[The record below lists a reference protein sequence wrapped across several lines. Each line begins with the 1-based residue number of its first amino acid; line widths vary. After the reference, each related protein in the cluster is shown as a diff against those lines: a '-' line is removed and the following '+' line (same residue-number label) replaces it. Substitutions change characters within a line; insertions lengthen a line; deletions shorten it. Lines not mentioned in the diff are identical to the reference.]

1 MSSSNAGQILLAL
14 REVLEGGEWH
24 PLSAFL
30 SVCRARITP
39 ERASRAWLH
48 EEKYRLKRLK
58 GYDPAAD
65 ISEELDK
72 TPYEERVTFGV
83 RRLVSNTLSMAV
95 MRGEVERKKVEGV
108 NHYRLTPATTA

>member
-1 MSSSNAGQILLAL
+1 MSSPNAGQILVAL

-30 SVCRARITP
+30 SACRARITP

-58 GYDPAAD
+58 GHDPSDD
-65 ISEELDK
+65 IAEELDK

-83 RRLVSNTLSMAV
+83 RRLVSNVLSMAV
-95 MRGEVERKKVEGV
+95 MRGEIEREKVEGV
-108 NHYRLTPATTA
+108 NHYRLVPDTPA